1 MRFMKFSKKIQSL
14 FQSVLVV
21 PALAVAIFGQTSP
34 AHAYSTAPIW
44 ANMDM
49 LNVSFNTTNQTLAVE
64 AQAAGRLGT
73 NPIVLVVAT
82 NGTFDPTQ
90 PWGVLN
96 GTAYSRSLGW
106 YDPNSKSATSNVLAE
121 VESVYGTNAFI
132 WINSDSATA
141 GLKAYQAVG
150 KYGVNAL
157 GTTNA
162 DGTPVIDPAANG
174 YAPIFGTAGS
184 SSSWRWDGQMD
195 HNAYAVSLGDI
206 TTTNQIF
213 TATYTVYI
221 GDSMGMDI
229 APAADFTTT
238 WTWQG
243 PATLTAPAL
252 SIQNTIAIEWPGT
265 STNYVLQSAPAP
277 NSATWTTVTNTPGVI
292 GGNTVILVNPTS
304 PQQFFRVQLVQ

>member
-1 MRFMKFSKKIQSL
+1 MRFSKIQSPIKKAL
-14 FQSVLVV
+14 IV
-21 PALAVAIFGQTSP
+21 PALAVAIFGQTTS
-34 AHAYSTAPIW
+34 ANAYSTAPIW

-49 LNVSFNTTNQTLAVE
+49 LTVSFNTTSQTLAVE

-106 YDPNSKSATSNVLAE
+106 YDPNSKSSTLNISNEVQLA
-121 VESVYGTNAFI
+121 YGTNAFV
-132 WINSDSATA
+132 WISLNSATA
-141 GLKAYQAVG
+141 GLKSYQAIG
-150 KYGVNAL
+150 KYGVNSL

-162 DGTPVIDPAANG
+162 DGTPAIDPTANG
-174 YAPIFGTAGS
+174 YAGIFGTAGIS
-184 SSSWRWDGQMD
+184 TKWKWDGQMD

-206 TTTNQIF
+206 TVTNQIF

-221 GDSMGMDI
+221 GDSTGVDI

-243 PATLTAPAL
+243 PATLVAPSV
-252 SIQNTIAIEWPGT
+252 SIQNTVAIEWLST
-265 STNYVLQSAPAP
+265 STNYVLQSAPTL

-292 GGNTVILVNPTS
+292 GNNTVILVNPTG
-304 PQQFFRVQLVQ
+304 PQQFFRLQLVQ